1 MSHEYKCCAIFCSC
15 FHAVISSFFAS
26 FICDSLC
33 NRFFVIVD
41 YCSIIANFTKHWFC
55 DRNRFKF
62 IFVFINCFC
71 HFIVF
76 STMHQM
82 CRLNNKIFYA
92 IINCTV
98 KCLLH
103 IVNHFIISC
112 LYMVDDDLSCKCTS
126 YRPVRICFLKFIFNS
141 FDILST
147 AIVERCTKA
156 YNKKFVLTDF
166 ILVTRIIFGC
176 ITSVTSEVIRISF
189 FAFNQFL
196 LSVCQFIP
204 CFFGSFAVFI
214 CCISSFLNIDL
225 VDQCCYFICCFLI
238 IRSFFSVC
246 CFCCLCIFFCCC
258 LSSVIRSI
266 LVAQCNYFICCCLI
280 IIGSFF
286 CIICGFCIIC
296 CFFCCCLSSVIRSVD
311 ACRSHH
317 CDCCYSHC
325 NCQCFY
331 SFVFHVFFLL
341 YLFSH
346 KN

>member
-1 MSHEYKCCAIFCSC
+1 
-15 FHAVISSFFAS
+15 
-26 FICDSLC
+26 
-33 NRFFVIVD
+33 
-41 YCSIIANFTKHWFC
+41 
-55 DRNRFKF
+55 
-62 IFVFINCFC
+62 
-71 HFIVF
+71 
-76 STMHQM
+76 M
-82 CRLNNKIFYA
+82 CRLNNKIFNA

-112 LYMVDDDLSCKCTS
+112 FYMVDDDLCCKCTS
-126 YRPVRICFLKFIFNS
+126 YRPIRICFLQFVFDS

-147 AIVERCTKA
+147 AVVEGCTKA

-238 IRSFFSVC
+238 I
-246 CFCCLCIFFCCC
+246 
-258 LSSVIRSI
+258 
-266 LVAQCNYFICCCLI
+266 
-280 IIGSFF
+280 IGSFF
-286 CIICGFCIIC
+286 CISGFCIIC

-346 KN
+346 EN

>member
-1 MSHEYKCCAIFCSC
+1 
-15 FHAVISSFFAS
+15 
-26 FICDSLC
+26 
-33 NRFFVIVD
+33 
-41 YCSIIANFTKHWFC
+41 
-55 DRNRFKF
+55 
-62 IFVFINCFC
+62 
-71 HFIVF
+71 
-76 STMHQM
+76 M

-156 YNKKFVLTDF
+156 YNKKFILTDF